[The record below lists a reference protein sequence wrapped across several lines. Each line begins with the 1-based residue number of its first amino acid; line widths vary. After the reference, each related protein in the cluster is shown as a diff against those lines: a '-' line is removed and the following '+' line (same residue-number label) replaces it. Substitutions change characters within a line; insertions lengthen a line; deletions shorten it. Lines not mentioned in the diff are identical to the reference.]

1 MDFLFAF
8 GVYSVLAALP
18 LVLLASDTGMTGEY
32 RRPAVFV
39 LSPGP
44 GQLRNAVSLTVIA
57 GETTSTTI
65 RPFPMELAGLTP
77 GIGAA
82 KQD

>member
-1 MDFLFAF
+1 M
-8 GVYSVLAALP
+8 
-18 LVLLASDTGMTGEY
+18 
-32 RRPAVFV
+32 
-39 LSPGP
+39 LSPGA
-44 GQLRNAVSLTVIA
+44 GQLRNVVSLAVIA

-77 GIGAA
+77 GIRAA